1 MNNYFKILL
10 IFVIIIPLHS
20 CGYKSVNKEM
30 KYFINELN
38 VNGNNRM
45 GNELKQEIIFGS
57 KDNNKNN
64 INVSLNVEKSKQVK
78 DRDSSGTIT
87 SYYLLV
93 TAKINIKELQT
104 SEKIFK
110 SFIKSGSFG
119 VGSTP
124 SATIENEKK
133 TTENLIVSLGEDI
146 NNFLNF
152 YYIK

>member
-1 MNNYFKILL
+1 M
-10 IFVIIIPLHS
+10 
-20 CGYKSVNKEM
+20 
-30 KYFINELN
+30 
-38 VNGNNRM
+38 
-45 GNELKQEIIFGS
+45 
-57 KDNNKNN
+57 
-64 INVSLNVEKSKQVK
+64 
-78 DRDSSGTIT
+78 
-87 SYYLLV
+87 LV

-110 SFIKSGSFG
+110 SFVKSGSFG